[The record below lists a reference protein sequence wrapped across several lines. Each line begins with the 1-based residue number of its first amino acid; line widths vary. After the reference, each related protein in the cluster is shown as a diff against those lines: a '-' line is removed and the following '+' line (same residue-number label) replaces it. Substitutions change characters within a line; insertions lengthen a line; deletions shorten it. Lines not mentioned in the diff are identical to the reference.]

1 MAAVLPLAT
10 TLPRYSNRQHIGHQV
25 AKSVVA
31 QWPNLL
37 GTPFLRNQCGQ
48 AAASFRDDVT
58 NVVKTENDCRSRA
71 IAQSL
76 ALQEPKYQE
85 TAAYCHFGRQPIW
98 RPGCLRDILINASK
112 QWTWRK
118 KPSGQLPRRGIDS
131 AVGHLSNPL
140 RGAESGSDP
149 QRSKEGSC

>member
-98 RPGCLRDILINASK
+98 RPGCLRRYPHKRFKAMDMAEEAKWAVASP
-112 QWTWRK
+112 WNRFRSR
-118 KPSGQLPRRGIDS
+118 PSQQSPPR
-131 AVGHLSNPL
+131 
-140 RGAESGSDP
+140 SGK
-149 QRSKEGSC
+149 RL